1 MGNSN
6 SSRNEQLWRK
16 KKRYYDKIAS
26 EVEPPNESFDSYHQ
40 QARSLSKMHNNEP
53 RDTFGSNQSEDFVE
67 SSSPNHRRTII
78 ENPSCWS
85 R

>member
-6 SSRNEQLWRK
+6 SSKNEQLWRK

-26 EVEPPNESFDSYHQ
+26 EVEPQNGSFDSYHQ
-40 QARSLSKMHNNEP
+40 QARSLKKMHEGQS
-53 RDTFGSNQSEDFVE
+53 RETLGSNQSDDFVE
-67 SSSPNHRRTII
+67 SSSPNNRRTII
-78 ENPSCWS
+78 ENPSCWA